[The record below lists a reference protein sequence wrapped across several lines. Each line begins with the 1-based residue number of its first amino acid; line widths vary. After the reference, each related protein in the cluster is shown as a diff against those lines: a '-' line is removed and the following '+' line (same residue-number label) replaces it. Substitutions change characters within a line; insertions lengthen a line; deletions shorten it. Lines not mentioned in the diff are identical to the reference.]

1 MKKILRTNQVL
12 ISVIILIFAFIQWS
26 PMSFAQALIKSL
38 QVSTKS
44 QQASLVFE
52 LDNEFTYRS
61 FKLADPDRLVIDFID
76 VKNAVDF
83 NKVNLSNTPVDKI
96 RSGIHENK
104 YERIVLDLNKNYPHK
119 IIEVDRDESRGPR
132 LVIEFQYAIKQVLK
146 KEEQPVVI
154 VKNSASKPKPTVV
167 ALEPDTNRDI
177 IVVIDPGHGGKDPGA
192 TGPFGSREKDIVLA
206 IAKKLQAEINQQPG
220 FKAILTRS
228 GDYYLGLRQ
237 RLNLAHKHKADMFV
251 AIHAD
256 AYKHQHAAGA
266 AVYALSEHG
275 ATSEAARWLAQRE
288 NESELVGGV
297 DLTDKDKI
305 LKSVLLDL
313 SQTYSIGVS
322 LTMGSNILEQMS
334 KFSPL
339 HHDKVEQAAFVVLK
353 SPDIPSLLIETG
365 FLSNPREEA
374 KLRTPEYQGRVA
386 VALMSGIKS
395 YFVNNPPRG
404 TSLAMLRERNNEN
417 QIPRPLTR

>member
-1 MKKILRTNQVL
+1 MQVSRISRTTHIL
-12 ISVIILIFAFIQWS
+12 ISVFVLMLVFIQWS
-26 PMSFAQALIKSL
+26 SVSL
-38 QVSTKS
+38 AKAVINNLHITQKS
-44 QQASLVFE
+44 QQAKLVFE
-52 LDNEFTYRS
+52 LDNEFTYRTFS
-61 FKLADPDRLVIDFID
+61 LADPDRVVIDFNN
-76 VKNAVDF
+76 VENGVDF
-83 NKVNLSNTPVDKI
+83 SHVNLANTPVEKI
-96 RSGIHENK
+96 RAGIYENK
-104 YERIVLDLNKNYPHK
+104 YERIVLDLNKNCPYK
-119 IIEVDRDESRGPR
+119 ITELDRDENHGPR
-132 LVIEFQYAIKQVLK
+132 LVVEFEYSVKQVLK
-146 KEEQPVVI
+146 KDVQI
-154 VKNSASKPKPTVV
+154 TAKPKPTVI
-167 ALEPDTNRDI
+167 AMEPNTNRDI

-192 TGPFGSREKDIVLA
+192 TGPYGSKEKDIVLA

-220 FKAILTRS
+220 FKAVLTRS

-275 ATSEAARWLAQRE
+275 ATSEAARWMAQQE
-288 NESELVGGV
+288 NKSELVGGV
-297 DLTDKDKI
+297 DLTDKDRI

-322 LTMGSNILEQMS
+322 LSMGSNILEQMS
-334 KFSPL
+334 RFSSL
-339 HHDKVEQAAFVVLK
+339 HHEKVEQAAFVVLK

-374 KLRTPEYQGRVA
+374 KLRTPEYQGQVA

-395 YFVNNPPRG
+395 YFVKNPPRG
-404 TSLAMLRERNNEN
+404 TALAMSRERNLEN
-417 QIPRPLTR
+417 QIPRPITR

>member
-1 MKKILRTNQVL
+1 MPVSRISRTNPILTSLSVL
-12 ISVIILIFAFIQWS
+12 LVFFIQS
-26 PMSFAQALIKSL
+26 SVTFAKANINHL
-38 QVSTKS
+38 QISQKS
-44 QQASLVFE
+44 QQAKLVFE
-52 LDNEFTYRS
+52 LDNEYTYRTFS
-61 FKLADPDRLVIDFID
+61 LSDPDRVVIDFND
-76 VKNAVDF
+76 VDNQVDF
-83 NKVNLSNTPVDKI
+83 SQVNLSNTPVDKI
-96 RSGIHENK
+96 RAGVYQNK
-104 YERIVLDLNKNYPHK
+104 YERIVLDLNKTCPYK
-119 IIEVDRDESRGPR
+119 ITELDRDENHGPR
-132 LVIEFQYAIKQVLK
+132 LVIEFDYSVKQVLK
-146 KEEQPVVI
+146 KDPQLTT
-154 VKNSASKPKPTVV
+154 KPKPTVI
-167 ALEPDTNRDI
+167 AMEPNTNRDI

-192 TGPFGSREKDIVLA
+192 TGPYGSKEKDIVLA

-256 AYKHQHAAGA
+256 AYKHQHATGA

-275 ATSEAARWLAQRE
+275 ATSEAARWMAQQE
-288 NESELVGGV
+288 NKSELVGGV

-334 KFSPL
+334 KFSSL

-374 KLRTPEYQGRVA
+374 KLRTPEYQGQVA

-395 YFVNNPPRG
+395 YFVKNPPRG
-404 TSLAMLRERNNEN
+404 TALAMSRERSLEN
-417 QIPRPLTR
+417 QVSRSVTR